1 MKIGASGPASIHT
14 VAGPVGE
21 ALIMTAIGLIVAVPA
36 VLAFNWL
43 QSRNK
48 SIARRLSTF
57 SNDVLGSIM
66 SNGQVKPAVQASKA
80 AAPAA
85 APKKA

>member
-1 MKIGASGPASIHT
+1 
-14 VAGPVGE
+14 
-21 ALIMTAIGLIVAVPA
+21 MTAIGLIVAVPA

-48 SIARRLSTF
+48 AIARRLSTF

-66 SNGQVKPAVQASKA
+66 SNGQVKPASLAPAKA

>member
-1 MKIGASGPASIHT
+1 MEDASSSNIL
-14 VAGPVGE
+14 VSVFW
-21 ALIMTAIGLIVAVPA
+21 LVLLLDN

-48 SIARRLSTF
+48 AIARRLSTF

-66 SNGQVKPAVQASKA
+66 SGGQVKPATIAPAKA

>member
-1 MKIGASGPASIHT
+1 
-14 VAGPVGE
+14 
-21 ALIMTAIGLIVAVPA
+21 MTAIGLIVAVPA

-48 SIARRLSTF
+48 AIARRLSTF

-66 SNGQVKPAVQASKA
+66 SGGQVKPVVPAAKA

-85 APKKA
+85 APKK